1 MSIRKGITN
10 SWAFAVA
17 VLVLIAAC
25 EDKARIKTQEDKLA
39 YSIGYSMGKNIAAT
53 LEERGDDPSSDHLV
67 AGIRAAMQGSSDV
80 LTDEEMLGILAEHQK
95 AMEEK
100 AEQDALVAAEENL
113 KTGAAYLEGNKDRA
127 GVNVLPSGVQY
138 KVLEEGDGIRA
149 TMDDTVLAH
158 YVGRFIDGQEFEGT
172 EANAPIDFPVR
183 RVIPGWQEVL
193 QLMRT
198 GAKWEVTVPSELA
211 YGKRGTPSIPPNST
225 LIFDLEVLE
234 IKGKT
239 NGGE

>member
-100 AEQDALVAAEENL
+100 AEQDQV
-113 KTGAAYLEGNKDRA
+113 
-127 GVNVLPSGVQY
+127 V
-138 KVLEEGDGIRA
+138 
-149 TMDDTVLAH
+149 
-158 YVGRFIDGQEFEGT
+158 
-172 EANAPIDFPVR
+172 
-183 RVIPGWQEVL
+183 
-193 QLMRT
+193 
-198 GAKWEVTVPSELA
+198 
-211 YGKRGTPSIPPNST
+211 
-225 LIFDLEVLE
+225 
-234 IKGKT
+234 
-239 NGGE
+239 